1 VRTRALSSS
10 SPSVSPN
17 RRTIYLLANNCRN
30 EREMR
35 CPVHGCDVD
44 ATAGVVLSH
53 MFCAHPKRLFWR
65 IFSSRQ
71 DVAAGGKCT
80 FAAWSHEFS
89 YTS

>member
-30 EREMR
+30 KREVR

-53 MFCAHPKRLFWR
+53 IFCAHSRLL
-65 IFSSRQ
+65 FSELFQYRK
-71 DVAAGGKCT
+71 DVADGRASN
-80 FAAWSHEFS
+80 FAAWYKQFS
-89 YTS
+89 DTS